1 MSGGSAAVSP
11 RRPYDGNLSEKRE
24 QLIMGPMLIKA
35 ERIFDG
41 QSNRILERAY
51 VIVNGDV
58 IEAIGPQSELDGSA
72 GRFAQEMELG
82 PNVTLMPGL
91 INMHTHMSFS
101 SSDAVFAD
109 HQAESVETKLIRSIE
124 NLKTALRTG
133 VTTVRDCGTLN
144 SIAFPVREAVENGIV
159 QAPRIVASG
168 EGVTTTGGHLWFCG
182 VEADTETEVRRAVRS
197 QVKAG
202 ADFIKAFATGGNT
215 TPRTNPLAAQY
226 TEAEMRAITEE
237 AERLNV
243 RVAAHAHGAPGVRN
257 AIRARVTT
265 IEHCSFMTAA
275 GVGYEPDE
283 VRMIVDAG
291 LYVCPTIFQGQGKYL
306 HREQAK
312 ESAEI
317 AHFFMLR
324 DQRFNLVRRLV
335 EDGVQIVSGSDA
347 GVRLNTF
354 ADYPEDLVLTAE
366 GVDLSPLYVLKTATS
381 IAAEALGRPDL
392 GVLAPGRA
400 ADLFAVDGDPLQDI
414 RALTQPRFVMA
425 RGQVVTGYHPQPKSS
440 ASLSPR

>member
-1 MSGGSAAVSP
+1 
-11 RRPYDGNLSEKRE
+11 
-24 QLIMGPMLIKA
+24 MGPMLIKA

-41 QSNRILERAY
+41 QSDHVLERAY
-51 VIVNGDV
+51 LIVNGDV
-58 IEAIGPQSELDGSA
+58 IEAIGPQSELAGSD
-72 GRFAQEMELG
+72 GRFAQEIDLG
-82 PNVTLMPGL
+82 SNVTLMPGL

-101 SSDAVFAD
+101 SSDTVFAD
-109 HQAESVETKLIRSIE
+109 HQAESVETKLIRSVD
-124 NLKTALRTG
+124 NLKMALRTG

-144 SIAFPVREAVENGIV
+144 RIAFSVREAVENGIF
-159 QAPRIVASG
+159 QAPRVVASG

-182 VEADTETEVRRAVRS
+182 VEADTEDEVRRAVRS

-215 TPRTNPLAAQY
+215 TPRTNSLAAQY

-237 AERLNV
+237 AERLDV
-243 RVAAHAHGAPGVRN
+243 RVAAHAHGTPGVRN

-275 GVGYEPDE
+275 GMGYEPDE
-283 VRMIVDAG
+283 VRMIADAG

-306 HREQAK
+306 DREQAK
-312 ESAEI
+312 ESEEVARYFTMRE
-317 AHFFMLR
+317 
-324 DQRFNLVRRLV
+324 QRFNLVRRLV

-347 GVRLNTF
+347 GVRFNTF
-354 ADYPEDLVLTAE
+354 DDYPEDLVLATE
-366 GVDLSPLYVLKTATS
+366 GTDLSPLYMLKTTTS

-400 ADLFAVDGDPLQDI
+400 ADLFAVAGDPLQDI
-414 RALTQPRFVMA
+414 RALTHPRFVMA
-425 RGQVVTGYHPQPKSS
+425 RGQVVDGVNTH
-440 ASLSPR
+440 

>member
-1 MSGGSAAVSP
+1 
-11 RRPYDGNLSEKRE
+11 
-24 QLIMGPMLIKA
+24 MGPMLIKA

-41 QSNRILERAY
+41 QADHVLERAY

-58 IEAIGPQSELDGSA
+58 IEAIGPQSELDGSD
-72 GRFAQEMELG
+72 GRFAQEIDLG
-82 PNVTLMPGL
+82 ANVTLMPGL

-101 SSDAVFAD
+101 SSDTVFAD
-109 HQAESVETKLIRSIE
+109 HQAESLETKLIRSVD
-124 NLKTALRTG
+124 NLKMALRTG

-144 SIAFPVREAVENGIV
+144 RIAFSVRAAVENGIF
-159 QAPRIVASG
+159 QAPRVVASG

-182 VEADTETEVRRAVRS
+182 VEADTEDEVRRAVRS

-215 TPRTNPLAAQY
+215 TPRTNSLAAQY

-243 RVAAHAHGAPGVRN
+243 RVAAHAHGSPGVRN

-275 GVGYEPDE
+275 GIGYEPDE

-306 HREQAK
+306 DREQAK
-312 ESAEI
+312 ESEEV
-317 AHFFMLR
+317 AHFFSLR
-324 DQRFNLVRRLV
+324 EQRFNLVRRLV

-347 GVRLNTF
+347 GVRFNTF
-354 ADYPEDLVLTAE
+354 DDYPADLVLATE
-366 GVDLSPLYVLKTATS
+366 GTDLSPLYMLKTTTS

-400 ADLFAVDGDPLQDI
+400 ADLFAVAGDPLQDI

-425 RGQVVTGYHPQPKSS
+425 RGQIVDGGYTQQ
-440 ASLSPR
+440 R